1 MQAVYPTPNAQ
12 LPADSLNIK
21 ATVSK
26 ISISLDQTIMGFME
40 SYRQRHQTKSRSQVV
55 DEALRLLE
63 QREQERLL
71 EEEYAASAPEDRI
84 VLKDFEHT
92 MMDGLEHEA
101 W

>member
-1 MQAVYPTPNAQ
+1 MRAVYPTPNFG
-12 LPADSLNIK
+12 LPVDSLNMK

-40 SYRQRHQTKSRSQVV
+40 SYRQRYQAKSRSQVI
-55 DEALRLLE
+55 DEALRLLA

-92 MMDGLEHEA
+92 TMDGLAHEA

>member
-1 MQAVYPTPNAQ
+1 MRATYSAPNFQ

-26 ISISLDQTIMGFME
+26 ISISLDQAIMGFME
-40 SYRQRHQTKSRSQVV
+40 SYRQRYQTKSRSQVV

-63 QREQERLL
+63 QREQERVL

-84 VLKDFEHT
+84 VLKEFEHT